1 MFDTP
6 GRRRKR
12 RGGGQ
17 QDPLARMRN
26 LGPISASRLRVVGID
41 SPEELKRV
49 GVVSGASIYPF
60 AWNVLMAARH
70 EGFGGTITTLAVAQE
85 AKIQELPGQE
95 DFDLFTRYARRYDIR
110 TAPKSWFGSTYA
122 PVDQV
127 AE

>member
-49 GVVSGASIYPF
+49 GAVEAYIRLKETHPFEISVVFLYALHGAVTDTDWRQLSESTR
-60 AWNVLMAARH
+60 AR
-70 EGFGGTITTLAVAQE
+70 L
-85 AKIQELPGQE
+85 
-95 DFDLFTRYARRYDIR
+95 RREVMGR
-110 TAPKSWFGSTYA
+110 S
-122 PVDQV
+122 
-127 AE
+127 